1 MGSKK
6 EKIIRDATHDDE
18 KALVSVVRNHADKV
32 TVRGRTISVRWL
44 HPSVGDWI
52 SDLMTRDGNDNK
64 VLAQSAALI
73 RLNGFWKCHLFY
85 WIVWRWY
92 YYIRQYSADELVPL
106 FEMAQKNG
114 AGGCGGV
121 LERYNVTDRIEHD
134 EKADDKSGS
143 RAYPSRTTFGQRW
156 EIASKHGIDTGPLKL
171 FGIPISGM
179 MYYVNWVLTNA
190 QLELLAADVSV
201 VDYNYNDKKE

>member
-6 EKIIRDATHDDE
+6 EKIIREATHEDE

-32 TVRGRTISVRWL
+32 TVRGHTISVRWL

-106 FEMAQKNG
+106 FEMAQKKTAQEAAVAYLN
-114 AGGCGGV
+114 ATI
-121 LERYNVTDRIEHD
+121 LLTALSTTKKQMTKAEAERTLQELRSDKDGKSHQNMESTQDR
-134 EKADDKSGS
+134 
-143 RAYPSRTTFGQRW
+143 
-156 EIASKHGIDTGPLKL
+156 
-171 FGIPISGM
+171 
-179 MYYVNWVLTNA
+179 
-190 QLELLAADVSV
+190 
-201 VDYNYNDKKE
+201 